1 MELALG
7 LIAIIAIGA
16 LIFFNRSAR
25 SLDVN
30 NDGRVD
36 LADAKAAVDNTVSG
50 ITDTLDVNKDGKVD
64 AEDVKVAAKAVRS
77 TAKGAAG
84 AAKAAVTRAKKAAAK
99 KPARK
104 PAAKK

>member
-7 LIAIIAIGA
+7 LIAITAIGA
-16 LIFFNRSAR
+16 LLYFNRSSR
-25 SLDVN
+25 SLDIN

-50 ITDTLDVNKDGKVD
+50 ITNTLDINKDGKVD
-64 AEDVKVAAKAVRS
+64 VEDAKVAAKAVRS

-84 AAKAAVTRAKKAAAK
+84 AAKAAVTRAKKTAAK

>member
-1 MELALG
+1 MELVLVLVVAVVV
-7 LIAIIAIGA
+7 GA

-25 SLDVN
+25 SLDIN
-30 NDGRVD
+30 QDGRMD

-84 AAKAAVTRAKKAAAK
+84 AAKATVTRAKKTVVRKARSPK
-99 KPARK
+99 K
-104 PAAKK
+104 